1 MKAHGNVKEL
11 LFVVYRRAAEKK
23 NEKRGRKRTKGGKKG
38 KGAGKRKG
46 LKPKGGKG
54 SRKPREKMGRKR
66 R

>member
-1 MKAHGNVKEL
+1 L
-11 LFVVYRRAAEKK
+11 YVVYRRAAEKK
-23 NEKRGRKRTKGGKKG
+23 NEKSGRKRTKGGKKG
-38 KGAGKRKG
+38 KGSGKRAG